1 MSSIKILPILEQW
14 DCKACGL
21 CCHGSIVRL
30 DDDDVQR
37 LKGQAWE
44 KHPDFRGV
52 KTVIRDGWLSSSY
65 HLAQR
70 PNGACVFL
78 TAEGLCRIHAEFGF
92 EAKPLM
98 CRMFPLQLVPRE
110 RGAVL
115 TLRRACP
122 TAAADQGSEL
132 QSYQSQV
139 RQLAAAGKLLDKAVP
154 APAIVGRN
162 QRTWDDFLMVAK
174 RLELLLTDQRFPLV
188 RRLVHGLRF
197 CSLLEQCKLDGFTGN
212 KFAELADLLCE
223 DATDAGN
230 LFSERVPPAGA
241 AATLFR
247 QAAAE
252 YVRLHPTF
260 VAGRSWLERWRMT
273 RSAVSFARGK
283 GKVPHLHPSLPE
295 TTFDALE
302 RPLGHLEE
310 SVQRPLVRY
319 FETHSAS
326 LQYAFANRAGWTLVE
341 SFRAM
346 VFAFPI
352 GLWLLRLCSTDRTPT
367 AADAIDIVT
376 IMDRGQGYAPLSSVN
391 HRSRLAM
398 ITRLGELDKL
408 VVWYAR

>member
-1 MSSIKILPILEQW
+1 MSSIKLLPILEQW
-14 DCKACGL
+14 DCQACGL

-30 DDDDVQR
+30 DEDDLRR
-37 LKGQAWE
+37 LKEQAWE

-52 KTVIRDGWLSSSY
+52 KTVVRDSWLSSSY

-70 PNGACVFL
+70 ADGGCVFL
-78 TAEGLCRIHAEFGF
+78 TPEGLCRIHAEYGF

-110 RGAVL
+110 RGAIL

-122 TAAADQGSEL
+122 TAAADQGSQL
-132 QSYQSQV
+132 QTYQSQV
-139 RQLAAAGKLLDKAVP
+139 KSFAAEGKLLDKPIP
-154 APAIVGRN
+154 APAVVRGHPS
-162 QRTWDDFLMVAK
+162 TWDDFLMVAK
-174 RLELLLTDQRFPLV
+174 RLERLVTDQRFPIV
-188 RRLVHGLRF
+188 RRLAHGLRF
-197 CSLLEQCKLDGFTGN
+197 CLLLEQCKLKGFSGT

-223 DATDAGN
+223 EAADVN
-230 LFSERVPPAGA
+230 SLFAERTPPTKA

-260 VAGRSWLERWRMT
+260 VPGRSWLERWRMT
-273 RSAVSFARGK
+273 RAAIAFARGK
-283 GKVPHLHPSLPE
+283 GTVPHLHPGLPE
-295 TTFDALE
+295 TTFEDLE

-319 FETHSAS
+319 FETHSVS
-326 LQYAFANRAGWTLVE
+326 LQFAFANRAGWTLVE

-346 VFAFPI
+346 AFTFPI
-352 GLWLLRLCSTDRTPT
+352 ALWLLRLCCTDRTPT
-367 AADAIDIVT
+367 AADAIDMVT
-376 IMDRGQGYAPLSSVN
+376 IMDRGQGYAPLCSAN

-398 ITRLGELDKL
+398 ITRLGELDRL